1 MNALKIVKLG
11 AENVKRLK
19 AVEIIPAGNTV
30 TISGKNDQGK
40 TSILDAIEYALGGSK
55 AICEE
60 PIRKGQAKARIVCDL
75 GEIVVERKFNA
86 TSGDS
91 TLTVRGKDGS
101 PVKSPQALLDS
112 LCSHIAFDP
121 LSFVRMKSPEQVE
134 TMRKLTGLDFTE
146 LNQRRQKSY
155 DERTLVGRQ
164 LEAAKARLSLFPFHE
179 NTPEQEV
186 DISDASKKLEVIKQ
200 QRAANS
206 SVRQS
211 LASVNLRVESLT
223 KNLTEIAEHITTLEC
238 DLKTYRELLEK
249 RTSEL
254 GEAKTAQANAQ
265 LAASTLVEDNES
277 EILASL
283 SAAQQINDKVRA
295 NRLHVEQNA
304 EVQKQQSEHDR
315 LSHEI
320 ETIDQDK
327 ADKLAWAEF
336 PLEGLSFD
344 DNRVLLNGVPFSQS
358 SQARQLQAAVAIGL
372 ALNPKVRVIIVRDA
386 SLLDDESME
395 LVKELAVKHDAQ
407 IWLEVVNSK
416 DPSAVVIEDGE
427 VKS

>member
-1 MNALKIVKLG
+1 MKIINLG
-11 AENVKRLK
+11 VENVKRLK
-19 AVEIIPAGNTV
+19 AVEIIPVGNTV

-60 PIRKGQAKARIVCDL
+60 PIRKGQAKARIICDL

-86 TSGDS
+86 ATGDS
-91 TLTVRGKDGS
+91 TLTVRSKDGS

-112 LCSHIAFDP
+112 LCSHVAFDP

-134 TMRKLTGLDFTE
+134 TLRKLTGLDFTE
-146 LNQRRQKSY
+146 LNKNRAKAY
-155 DERTLVGRQ
+155 EERTIIGRQ
-164 LEAAKARLSLFPFHE
+164 LEAAKIRAATFQFFPD
-179 NTPEQEV
+179 TPEQEV
-186 DISDASKKLEVIKQ
+186 DIADASKKLEVIKQ
-200 QRAANS
+200 QRAANHA
-206 SVRQS
+206 VRSAVASAALKQQS
-211 LASVNLRVESLT
+211 LE
-223 KNLTEIAEHITTLEC
+223 KNLADIVAHIEALEC
-238 DLKTYRELLEK
+238 DLVTYRELQVR
-249 RTSEL
+249 RTEEL
-254 GEAKTAQANAQ
+254 KSAKDDAIKAD
-265 LAASTLVEDNES
+265 LAASGLVEDNES

-283 SAAQQINDKVRA
+283 SAAQQINDRVRA
-295 NRLHVEQNA
+295 NRQHVDQNN
-304 EVQKQQSEHDR
+304 EVQKHQHEYDR
-315 LSHEI
+315 LSCEI
-320 ETIDQDK
+320 EAIDQDK

-344 DNRVLLNGVPFSQS
+344 DSRVLLNGVPFSQS

-386 SLLDDESME
+386 SLLDDESLQ

-416 DPSAVVIEDGE
+416 DPSAVIIEDGE